1 MIVLKFIVFQILS
14 VPAILLGVVAMTGL
28 LLLKKHPTKVITG
41 TIKTIIGVLIIS
53 GGAGILSGSLT
64 PFGTIINHGLNVQG
78 IMPTNE
84 AVLPY
89 ALTNFGSMGAIV
101 MVGGFAIN
109 ILLARFTK
117 FKFIYLTGHIML
129 YVSLF
134 VTAILQSVA
143 GLSGFTLFITGAVA
157 MGLYFT
163 FMPSLLY
170 PYAKKIT
177 HGEKFTVGHSG
188 DVGYWFSAWIGKYV
202 GNPEKSAERFKLPK
216 WLSFFSDSTTSMAI
230 TMVPIYLICVL
241 IAGYGFVG
249 KNVSGSTDP
258 IMFAIIQGLTFAAGV
273 TVILSGVRMM
283 LSEIIPAFSG
293 ISSKV
298 VPGAIPA
305 LDCPVMFPYAPT
317 ALLLGFISMFI
328 GMVVGMF
335 TQMGFH
341 SIYIILPGIVPAFFA
356 GGTAGI
362 FGNSTGGWK
371 GAIVGPFIVG
381 IALAIGTGF
390 LIPSTGALAKT
401 GSTFGDPFYA
411 TVGLAFA
418 KWTKLIS
425 ENALIGSL
433 VLVAVLAILWLLA
446 RRRSRKEAE
455 TAANG
460 TTDGLAK

>member
-14 VPAILLGVVAMTGL
+14 VPAILLGVVAMVGL
-28 LLLKKHPTKVITG
+28 ILLKKNPAKIITG
-41 TIKTIIGVLIIS
+41 TLKTIIGVLIIS
-53 GGAGILSGSLT
+53 GGAGILSSSLT

-89 ALTNFGSMGAIV
+89 ALKNFGSMGAVI
-101 MVGGFAIN
+101 MVGGFVIN

-117 FKFIYLTGHIML
+117 YKFIYLTGHIML

-134 VTAILQSVA
+134 VTAILESVA
-143 GLSGFTLFITGAVA
+143 GLNGFALFIAGAVI

-163 FMPSLLY
+163 FMPTLLY
-170 PYAKKIT
+170 PYSKKIT
-177 HGEKFTVGHSG
+177 NGEKFTVGHTG
-188 DVGYWFSAWIGKYV
+188 DIGYWFSAWLGKYV
-202 GNPEKSAERFKLPK
+202 GNPKKSAERFKLPK

-230 TMVPIYLICVL
+230 TMVPIYLIVVL
-241 IAGYGFVG
+241 IAGYGFVS
-249 KNVSGSTDP
+249 KHVSGTTDP
-258 IMFAIIQGLTFAAGV
+258 IMFAILQGLTFAAGV

-293 ISSKV
+293 ISSKI
-298 VPGAIPA
+298 VPGAVPA

-328 GMVVGMF
+328 GMIIGMF
-335 TQMGFH
+335 FQMGFH
-341 SIYIILPGIVPAFFA
+341 SLYIILPGIVPAFFA

-371 GAIVGPFIVG
+371 GAVIGPFIVG
-381 IALAIGTGF
+381 IVLAIGTGF

-411 TVGLAFA
+411 TAGLAFA
-418 KWTKLIS
+418 KWIKLVSGNVTVGI
-425 ENALIGSL
+425 L
-433 VLVAVLAILWLLA
+433 VLAIIIAIIGLLL
-446 RRRSRKEAE
+446 RRRNKKENE
-455 TAANG
+455 LENSEISSG
-460 TTDGLAK
+460 VIK